1 MRNGMTEKQG
11 IYVVI
16 GNSGQL
22 PNIVSESLPL
32 YPKSSTELGL
42 TVRNIARL
50 EDPYPSKCADEYPA
64 KYQNM
69 TLNGNFDFLYSEKTC
84 QSMCVNYL
92 INKYCG
98 CYNPKVIEGT
108 LGWRQYANSSFCD
121 TFTEKAPCID
131 KALTVYRSS
140 SETNNVCECFSECKQ
155 AIYTVGLSVITNVLY
170 IYIYIYYL
178 CY

>member
-32 YPKSSTELGL
+32 SPKSSTELGL
-42 TVRNIARL
+42 TVTNIARL

-64 KYQNM
+64 RYQNM
-69 TLNGNFDFLYSEKTC
+69 TLNGKFDFLYSEKTC

-98 CYNPKVIEGT
+98 CYNPKVIEGN
-108 LGWRQYANSSFCD
+108 LGWRQYSNSTFCEY
-121 TFTEKAPCID
+121 TFTKTAPCIG
-131 KALTVYRSS
+131 KALKVIRSS
-140 SETNNVCECFSECKQ
+140 SETNNVCQCFPECKQ
-155 AIYTVGLSVITNVLY
+155 AIYRVSLSAITNV
-170 IYIYIYYL
+170 
-178 CY
+178 